1 MDWGIFKRHPYL
13 TALGALA
20 VFAVI
25 YILRANSAGASST
38 TATGTDATTTAADLQ
53 LAQLQAAQNV
63 AQTQAQTQL
72 QVAGLQAGVQQQ
84 AIAAQ
89 QETTDTQTNAQL
101 QAILAQTQAQTQI
114 ATVQTQGQTQQA
126 QIYGGIIEDQYNSQV
141 AEHQATIDYLNN
153 LTNQQAAVATTQI
166 NDNYGLATQQL
177 NLTYQNNKNVLSNIN
192 TFNGSQNK
200 LALLLAVAGDQ
211 QAANT
216 AAAGST
222 ISNSSDNG
230 LLASLGNAGAGVL
243 STLLA

>member
-13 TALGALA
+13 TALGAIA
-20 VFAVI
+20 VFVVV
-25 YILRANSAGASST
+25 YLLRGSGSSSSATGASS
-38 TATGTDATTTAADLQ
+38 GTSAQDVQ
-53 LAQLQAAQNV
+53 LAQLSAAQNV
-63 AQTQAQTQL
+63 AQTQAQAQL

-101 QAILAQTQAQTQI
+101 QAILAQTQAQTAI
-114 ATVQTQGQTQQA
+114 ATEQTQGQTAQA
-126 QIYGGIIEDQYNSQV
+126 QIYGGIIKDQYDSQV

-166 NDNYGLATQQL
+166 NANYGIASQQL
-177 NLTYQNNKNVLSNIN
+177 NLTYQNNQNVLKNIN

-200 LALLLAVAGDQ
+200 LSLLLAVAGDQ

-222 ISNSSDNG
+222 ISNSSDNS
-230 LLASLGNAGAGVL
+230 LWASLGNAGAGVL